1 MTPKLFRNHP
11 NNFRTFSEPFHS
23 SPELL
28 PDHRNSFRIISFS
41 PTKPI
46 KFQNLSPSVA
56 KTLSLLRYGSGT
68 LQTWSRHSAH
78 Q

>member
-1 MTPKLFRNHP
+1 MTPE
-11 NNFRTFSEPFHS
+11 TISEPPEQLS
-23 SPELL
+23 DIPGTITYLPGSPSGPPELF
-28 PDHRNSFRIISFS
+28 PDYFS
-41 PTKPI
+41 LSNKKLT

-78 Q
+78 